1 MLTGTNTTVFNSSK
15 NKERV
20 DIQQQIPME
29 HWLGVMEKNI
39 NKDGWDI
46 STYKDDPYSG
56 LHCNGILPGQL
67 PSYHIG
73 IH

>member
-1 MLTGTNTTVFNSSK
+1 MLTGANTTVFNSSK

-39 NKDGWDI
+39 NKDG
-46 STYKDDPYSG
+46 
-56 LHCNGILPGQL
+56 
-67 PSYHIG
+67 
-73 IH
+73 